1 MAQGGRPTS
10 TIDVLQS
17 MINGILIE
25 TGKALRPSKKDGS
38 KSLDA
43 VNTRLKATI
52 PSMAEHFHE
61 ALDDLESDIVRAK
74 AVLLRDLEILRA
86 KRIVL
91 EDPVP
96 IPQDVK
102 SENETHGEVNDS
114 NDGPIATNENGLS
127 PRATAKQEDRGK
139 SPEKPTPFEPPRPV
153 AVMTSQPVEDVKIPD
168 EPTPP
173 APASLHEQGADSK
186 PVEPSVDN
194 QNATVGSAAEPQ
206 NSSLDS
212 LFDNPDNGNIEGP
225 ELLFDDMD
233 LSNPGPKSQTQNT
246 SQSQSNEFDLSGSN
260 VPDLGTST
268 QANTDPVTEPEQ
280 ENMPAMVST
289 SESKNMDIDMD
300 MNMAGTEESVFDDM
314 FFGDADDTGIG
325 GGGEMQHGDFDN
337 AFFGLD

>member
-1 MAQGGRPTS
+1 MAQGGHPTS

-96 IPQDVK
+96 VVQDVK
-102 SENETHGEVNDS
+102 SENGVNGEVEDS
-114 NDGPIATNENGLS
+114 NDGKIAANGNELS
-127 PRATAKQEDRGK
+127 PMGTVKQEGRGE
-139 SPEKPTPFEPPRPV
+139 SPETQTPFEPPRPV
-153 AVMTSQPVEDVKIPD
+153 AVMISQPVEDVKIPD
-168 EPTPP
+168 DEPTSP
-173 APASLHEQGADSK
+173 APAPLHEQGAGSK
-186 PVEPSVDN
+186 PIEPSVDI
-194 QNATVGSAAEPQ
+194 QSATVGSVAEPQ
-206 NSSLDS
+206 NSSVDS
-212 LFDNPDNGNIEGP
+212 LFDNPGSGDTEGP
-225 ELLFDDMD
+225 DLHFDDMD
-233 LSNPGPKSQTQNT
+233 LSNLGAKSQTENT
-246 SQSQSNEFDLSGSN
+246 SQSQSNEFDLSGFN

-268 QANTDPVTEPEQ
+268 QTNTNPLTESEQ
-280 ENMPAMVST
+280 ENISAMVST
-289 SESKNMDIDMD
+289 SDGKNMDIDMD
-300 MNMAGTEESVFDDM
+300 MAGAEESVFDDM